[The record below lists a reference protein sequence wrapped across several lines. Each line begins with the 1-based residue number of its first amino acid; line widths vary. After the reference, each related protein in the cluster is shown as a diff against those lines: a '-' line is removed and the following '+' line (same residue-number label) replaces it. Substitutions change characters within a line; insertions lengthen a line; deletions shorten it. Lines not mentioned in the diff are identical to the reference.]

1 MAITSEIVKKLRD
14 KTGAGMMDC
23 RKALTEN
30 NGDFDASI
38 DWLRKKGQKVAALRG
53 DREAK
58 EGVVLA
64 KTTSDN
70 KTGITLC
77 VSSETD
83 FVSKNAEFI
92 AFAQSIMDAAIENNV
107 KSVDELN
114 EVHINGAKI
123 ADLINDKLASIG
135 EKIGVSKF
143 ERIDA
148 EFVSSY
154 IHGANRMGVLVG
166 LNKAL
171 PEVGKDIAM
180 QIAAMNPI
188 AIDQEGIDASVINR
202 EIEIGKEQAR
212 QEGKPESML
221 EQRHM
226 DLAASI
232 QKVTE
237 DAVLR
242 MGRMIHRETGMKNL
256 VLAGG
261 VALNCVANGK
271 LLREGPFESI
281 WIQPAAGDAGGA
293 LGAAL
298 FVHHQLLEGAFLE
311 LDLVQNLTRLGIR
324 HLKRF
329 PGLSA

>member
-1 MAITSEIVKKLRD
+1 MSTVTITAAEINKLRQM
-14 KTGAGMMDC
+14 TGAGMMDC

-64 KTTSDN
+64 KTTSDS

-123 ADLINDKLASIG
+123 SDLINDKLASIG

-180 QIAAMNPI
+180 QIAAMNPVAVDSSSVSAEVI
-188 AIDQEGIDASVINR
+188 EREKAIIFDLIKNDPKMVGKPDEMISK
-202 EIEIGKEQAR
+202 IG
-212 QEGKPESML
+212 EGKLNAFFKESTL
-221 EQRHM
+221 
-226 DLAASI
+226 LAQAFVKDGGMSVGDYI
-232 QKVTE
+232 KSKDSELKVNSFK
-237 DAVLR
+237 R
-242 MGRMIHRETGMKNL
+242 
-256 VLAGG
+256 
-261 VALNCVANGK
+261 VALG
-271 LLREGPFESI
+271 
-281 WIQPAAGDAGGA
+281 
-293 LGAAL
+293 
-298 FVHHQLLEGAFLE
+298 
-311 LDLVQNLTRLGIR
+311 
-324 HLKRF
+324 
-329 PGLSA
+329 